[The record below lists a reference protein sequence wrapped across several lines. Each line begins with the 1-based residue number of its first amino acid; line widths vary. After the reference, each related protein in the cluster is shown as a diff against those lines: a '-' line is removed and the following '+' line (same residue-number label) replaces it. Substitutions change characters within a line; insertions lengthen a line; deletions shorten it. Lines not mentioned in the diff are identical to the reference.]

1 MNKTK
6 IGLIIGIISI
16 TLIGFYFLKPSE
28 KAIPNS
34 EENIQES
41 DAFEIEPADQIEVVH
56 FHGTNQCFSCIKV
69 GEYAL
74 KTIKEK
80 FKEEYESGIIIFKEV
95 NGELEENKE
104 IVQKYGARQ
113 SSLFV
118 NVIIGEKES
127 ISEDTTVWRLTSN
140 EDNFVKYFEEK
151 LNTLLGK

>member
-6 IGLIIGIISI
+6 IGLIMGIIII

-28 KAIPNS
+28 KVIPNS

-41 DAFEIEPADQIEVVH
+41 GAFEIKSVDQIEVVH

-74 KTIKEK
+74 KTIKEE

-95 NGELEENKE
+95 NGDLEENRE
-104 IVQKYGARQ
+104 IVEKYGARQ

-140 EDNFVKYFEEK
+140 EDNFMKYFEEK
-151 LNTLLGK
+151 LNTLLGE